1 MRRWLRWSR
10 RKKLEPASRP
20 LAIEYPDT
28 PVPRTPLV
36 EAIRLVCQK
45 IDRSREAWV
54 AFRAVR
60 TKTSY
65 TPEELRAAI
74 AAVDHAAS
82 VLMGAIEELDVEIRI
97 NKERQAP

>member
-1 MRRWLRWSR
+1 MRRWLRWFR
-10 RKKLEPASRP
+10 RKQVESAIRP

-45 IDRSREAWV
+45 IDRSREAWA
-54 AFRAVR
+54 AFRALR
-60 TKTSY
+60 TRTGY

-97 NKERQAP
+97 NKEKSA